1 MLLMDKIDCF
11 PKNSLF
17 LLKDSLEKISK
28 SQENQIYLTDF
39 KNPTICLI
47 LSIVLGFF
55 GADRYLG
62 DTLIFVIKLILGLVC
77 AVLLD
82 IAADYDVLIGLYAIF
97 FVVDVFLVHFRV
109 KEQNLKKLELILAKF

>member
-1 MLLMDKIDCF
+1 MDKIDYF

-55 GADRYLG
+55 GADRYYIG

-77 AVLLD
+77 VSLSD
-82 IAADYDVLIGLYAIF
+82 VTADYDVLIGLYAIF
-97 FVVDVFLVHFRV
+97 FVVDIFLVHFRV
-109 KEQNLKKLELILAKF
+109 KEQNLKKLELVLAKF